1 MIQAETQGRSAN
13 SGQKET
19 KPPMSDSAPQNLK
32 NHARLDP
39 PYHLILLTVLV
50 VNLFI
55 ALCFAWRDLNY
66 FTEWIVI
73 LSIAAFI
80 PTVKLRSY
88 PLKVQD
94 RVIRLEERL
103 RLQALAPTEWHAQIY
118 RLNEDQLIGLR
129 FASDDEVVEL
139 AKQALEECLTRKQI
153 KERIKIWRTD
163 DWRI

>member
-1 MIQAETQGRSAN
+1 MLGRSAN
-13 SGQKET
+13 SGLKET
-19 KPPMSDSAPQNLK
+19 KRSMSDSRPQNLK

-39 PYHLILLTVLV
+39 SYHLILLTVLV

-55 ALCFAWRDLNY
+55 VLCFAWRDLNY

-80 PTVKLRSY
+80 PMVKLRSY

-94 RVIRLEERL
+94 RIIRLEERL
-103 RLQALAPTEWHAQIY
+103 RLQALAPTQWHVQIY

-129 FASDDEVVEL
+129 FASDEEVVDL
-139 AKQALEECLTRKQI
+139 AKLALEENLTRKQI
-153 KERIKIWRTD
+153 KERIKIWRGD